1 MVQAVNTHMK
11 QRLKYG
17 ACGASGVRG
26 EHAPMRRSV
35 TIVEE
40 NNQKLQK
47 ARGMLLM
54 SGSELLDMDY
64 TSALN
69 LFLRMGLKKFFKE
82 SFDQDD
88 LEYIVGNYNAKM
100 EITQDEMEEMKNKIS
115 SLTEKIKLEEYRK
128 EREQRE
134 KAEAESVAK

>member
-1 MVQAVNTHMK
+1 MK
-11 QRLKYG
+11 QKFKYG
-17 ACGASGVRG
+17 AGGANGDRG

-40 NNQKLQK
+40 NNKQLQK
-47 ARGMLLM
+47 ARGILLQM
-54 SGSELLDMDY
+54 GSDLLDMDY

-82 SFDQDD
+82 SFDDDD
-88 LEYIVGNYNAKM
+88 LDYIVANSRAKM
-100 EITQDEMEEMKNKIS
+100 EIRQDQIEEMRNKMASLAESIS
-115 SLTEKIKLEEYRK
+115 LEQSRR

-134 KAEAESVAK
+134 KAEAKSVAK

>member
-1 MVQAVNTHMK
+1 MK
-11 QRLKYG
+11 QKLKYG
-17 ACGASGVRG
+17 ACGSFGVIG

-35 TIVEE
+35 TIIEE
-40 NNQKLQK
+40 NNKQLQR
-47 ARGMLLM
+47 ARGILLQL
-54 SGSELLDMDY
+54 GNDLLDMDY

-82 SFDQDD
+82 SFDEDD
-88 LEYIVGNYNAKM
+88 LDYIVANSRAKM
-100 EITQDEMEEMKNKIS
+100 EIRQDQIEEMKNEMASLAESIS
-115 SLTEKIKLEEYRK
+115 LEQSRK